1 MLYLISLCLERRI
14 VRFSLLIIV
23 KSKIELLGKRE
34 KYIKNGKIELLIN
47 VQKSMDVVVSYD
59 MLTL

>member
-14 VRFSLLIIV
+14 VRFSLFIIV

-47 VQKSMDVVVSYD
+47 VQRRMDVVVSYD